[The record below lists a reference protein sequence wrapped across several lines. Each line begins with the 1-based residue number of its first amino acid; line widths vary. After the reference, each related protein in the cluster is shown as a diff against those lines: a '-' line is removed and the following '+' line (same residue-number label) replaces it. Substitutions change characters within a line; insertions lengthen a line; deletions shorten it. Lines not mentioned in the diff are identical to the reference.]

1 MRRARIS
8 IAARRVAS
16 SICSH
21 ASGALGGTLGWSK
34 KSRFNCIAALLARRR
49 LSASDA
55 KSVDE
60 ITQPEQIAEPA
71 EIADG
76 SIGIDRRRSSY
87 RLRVPIGPAC
97 RDQRPAA
104 VGQNRKKIVDAAL
117 PDGANHGQRATL
129 ESMTPARDRY
139 GSQNILAMGS
149 LWPLRSTPSIITC

>member
-8 IAARRVAS
+8 IAARRAAS

-21 ASGALGGTLGWSK
+21 AADALGGTLGWSK
-34 KSRFNCIAALLARRR
+34 RSRFNCIAALLARRR

-60 ITQPEQIAEPA
+60 VAQPEQIAEPA
-71 EIADG
+71 EIAD
-76 SIGIDRRRSSY
+76 SVIGVDRRRSTD

-104 VGQNRKKIVDAAL
+104 VGQNRKKIADVAP
-117 PDGANHGQRATL
+117 PDGADHDQRATL
-129 ESMTPARDRY
+129 ESMTLARDRY
-139 GSQNILAMGS
+139 GSRNVLVMGS
-149 LWPLRSTPSIITC
+149 LWPLRSTASRMIG